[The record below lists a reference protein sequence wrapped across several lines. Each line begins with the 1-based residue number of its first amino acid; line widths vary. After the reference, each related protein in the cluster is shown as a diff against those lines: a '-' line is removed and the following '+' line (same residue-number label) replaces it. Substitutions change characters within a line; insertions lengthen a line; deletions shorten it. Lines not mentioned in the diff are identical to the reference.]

1 MIRSYIFANKNIAPY
16 VQSDSVKRTEGD
28 YMKVTATVDLQ
39 RQTQASLHAIRKHN
53 EHDPNVKHSNV
64 QIFPEDSE
72 MNSHYNLLNF
82 DKTLNEIYGGM
93 IDEKNKKLDEQFKT
107 GKISFNR
114 YNERKTDLKK
124 WLDNNG
130 KPKAAFTTWV
140 VTFGNTESNLEIL
153 DNLGVKYELRKVKS
167 EHGFIE
173 RPFVL
178 DDDRQKWA
186 KFWQTIYLSYAR
198 GFNRGDFGFKITAV
212 DVHLDEGGA
221 PHAHFESV
229 NCGKTA
235 KGKASYN
242 LNSAIKKSLTGFNSK
257 VSSDTRVNLQTFREV
272 VDITLVQRV
281 SKQAI
286 IDHGVNLNLVMYRK
300 KSKHKGLDMEE
311 YKQRQA
317 SLAEIRRNQEI
328 IDSQK
333 SELKEI
339 EEQVSRLKAENE
351 RLSVEN
357 QNMINN
363 TKHVENTLKAILS
376 DENIIPKED
385 EPVYY
390 FDGLKPPVFLG
401 SIREFIEMS
410 KEKFY
415 KYISKGNEQ
424 YKNIDHDNSI
434 KEFTLVA
441 VEHLEKWKKELRG
454 YCENLHDKVLSGV
467 GSVKALFINPSEFD
481 LRVETILSD
490 YVLHSSKKLENLR
503 NFNPVQEGKN
513 VATHYIQQERGKQI
527 R

>member
-1 MIRSYIFANKNIAPY
+1 
-16 VQSDSVKRTEGD
+16 
-28 YMKVTATVDLQ
+28 MKVTATVDLKK
-39 RQTQASLHAIRKHN
+39 QTMSSLSAMRKHN
-53 EHDPNVKHSNV
+53 EHDPNIKHKNM
-64 QIFPEDSE
+64 QIYFEDTE
-72 MNSHYNLLNF
+72 LNKHYDLLDLN
-82 DKTLNEIYGGM
+82 DTLEKVYGGL
-93 IDEKNKKLDEQFKT
+93 IEERNARTEEQFKN
-107 GKISFNR
+107 GKYSFNQ
-114 YNERKTDLKK
+114 YQERKTDLKK

-130 KPKAAFTTWV
+130 KPKTAFTTWV
-140 VTFGNTESNLEIL
+140 VTFGNAESNLEIL

-178 DDDRQKWA
+178 GDDRQKWA

-242 LNSAIKKSLTGFNSK
+242 LNSAIKKSLIGFNSK
-257 VSSDTRVNLQTFREV
+257 VSSDTRVNLQTFRDV

-286 IDHGVNLNLVMYRK
+286 IDYGVNLNLVMYRK

-317 SLAEIRRNQEI
+317 SLAEIRRNQKI

-339 EEQVSRLKAENE
+339 EEQASRLKAENE
-351 RLSVEN
+351 RLSAEN
-357 QNMINN
+357 QKMINN
-363 TKHVENTLKAILS
+363 TKHVENTLRAVLS

-401 SIREFIEMS
+401 SVREFIEMS

-415 KYISKGNEQ
+415 KYISRGNEK
-424 YKNIDHDNSI
+424 YNNTDYGNDI
-434 KEFTLVA
+434 KKFTLVA
-441 VEHLEKWKKELRG
+441 VEHLDQWKKELLG

-481 LRVETILSD
+481 FRVERIFSD
-490 YVLHSSKKLENLR
+490 YVTHDSRKLENLR
-503 NFNPVQEGKN
+503 NFDPVQEGKN